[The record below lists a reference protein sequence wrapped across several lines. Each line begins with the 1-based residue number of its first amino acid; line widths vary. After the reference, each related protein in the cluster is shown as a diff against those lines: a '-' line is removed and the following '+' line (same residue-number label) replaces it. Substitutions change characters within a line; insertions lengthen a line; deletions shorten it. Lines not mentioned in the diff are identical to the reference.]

1 LKPVFEA
8 FGDVDFID
16 IHTDAATGLGLGFGY
31 VQYKSETDAR
41 AALEALNGLEIA
53 GRCIAIT
60 IVEQAQNE
68 SRGEM
73 DDEGTGGMQLN
84 AQSRAALMEKLGRG
98 MFPSSTSTQPV
109 SMPQQQA
116 YVAPVVNVV
125 RIQPSTCIV
134 VKNMFD
140 PKTETEA
147 DFDLDVRMDV
157 EEEAAKFGE
166 LRHILVDKNSIGFVY
181 VRMGSVQAATGL
193 QQAFHGRF
201 YASRQIS
208 AEFVVESIYCAKFPA
223 AK

>member
-1 LKPVFEA
+1 
-8 FGDVDFID
+8 
-16 IHTDAATGLGLGFGY
+16 LGFGY

-53 GRCIAIT
+53 GRCISIT

-73 DDEGTGGMQLN
+73 DEEGTGGMQLN
-84 AQSRAALMEKLGRG
+84 AQSRAQLMEKLGRG
-98 MFPSSTSTQPV
+98 MVMPGLPSMQTMG
-109 SMPQQQA
+109 MPQQQA
-116 YVAPVVNVV
+116 PMAPMVNVV

-157 EEEAAKFGE
+157 EEEAAKFGD
-166 LRHILVDKNSIGFVY
+166 LKHILVDKNSIGFVY

-208 AEFVVESIYCAKFPA
+208 AEFVVESIYTAKFPG